1 MQMTRFTVLLGA
13 VAVAV
18 SCGGEPEAPPV
29 EITPGLQAF
38 VGARII
44 DGTGASAIENGVLVV
59 RDGRIEAVGSSDTIA
74 VPERRHFTGRYVD
87 ILVTVIRDQKTEPVT
102 VRLDPTSYEIQ
113 VMSQTVLLSAVSN
126 ELAVTDHGSE
136 TRFEG
141 PLVLL
146 TLKAQ
151 LTSQRY

>member
-1 MQMTRFTVLLGA
+1 GQLTDNLFGGA
-13 VAVAV
+13 
-18 SCGGEPEAPPV
+18 
-29 EITPGLQAF
+29 LQDLYDPTF
-38 VGARII
+38 L
-44 DGTGASAIENGVLVV
+44 ASARLA
-59 RDGRIEAVGSSDTIA
+59 DTHSDTIA
-74 VPERRHFTGRYVD
+74 VPERRHLTGRYVD